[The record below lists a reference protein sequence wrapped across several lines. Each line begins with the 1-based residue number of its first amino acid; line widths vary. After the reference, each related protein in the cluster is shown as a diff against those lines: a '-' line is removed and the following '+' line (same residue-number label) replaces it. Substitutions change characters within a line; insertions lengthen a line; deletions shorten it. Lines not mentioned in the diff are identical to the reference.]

1 VVHEPRALEHLEV
14 LAHGGP
20 ADRHGGGELA
30 DGAGTLGEELED
42 LAAARVTESVQG
54 EG

>member
-1 VVHEPRALEHLEV
+1 VF
-14 LAHGGP
+14 AHGGP

-30 DGAGTLGEELED
+30 DRAGALGEELED
-42 LAAARVTESVQG
+42 LASAGVTESVEG